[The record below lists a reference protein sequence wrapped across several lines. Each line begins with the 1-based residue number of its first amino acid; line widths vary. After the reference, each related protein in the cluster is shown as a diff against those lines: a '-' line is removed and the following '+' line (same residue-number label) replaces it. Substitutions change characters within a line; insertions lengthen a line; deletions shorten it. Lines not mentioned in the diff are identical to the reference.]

1 MRMKQL
7 LFVLLFHSFGTGYC
21 QVLPDLKTMLVYV
34 KLGPSSLATCQECI
48 LSVAGAVRARHIPKR
63 NEKSMERK
71 VVFEVTASDF
81 GFMMVQQY
89 CSKVTQ
95 CNELTVKYPFRLAP
109 CFSYHAKS
117 STKGSRRS
125 FRYNI
130 MPRHYNVECKM
141 QSLLERI

>member
-71 VVFEVTASDF
+71 VVFEVTPQIL
-81 GFMMVQQY
+81 V
-89 CSKVTQ
+89 
-95 CNELTVKYPFRLAP
+95 L
-109 CFSYHAKS
+109 
-117 STKGSRRS
+117 
-125 FRYNI
+125 
-130 MPRHYNVECKM
+130 
-141 QSLLERI
+141 